1 MHKTVPVALN
11 TMRVAGVGAIA
22 LGLAFWGGQL
32 LGLIHIHVALG
43 LVVVLALWALSAV
56 GLARGDIRG
65 RAAVLFILG
74 LAVLAL
80 GATQTSLL
88 PGPQHWVTRAVHLLL
103 GVVALRQGEVLARLL
118 RGQSPQPGAQRPE
131 ADRVAAAQ
139 RR

>member
-22 LGLAFWGGQL
+22 LGLAFWAGQL
-32 LGLIHIHVALG
+32 LDLIRIHMALG
-43 LVVVLALWALSAV
+43 LLVVLAMWALSAV
-56 GLARGDIRG
+56 GLARSEVRG

-88 PGPQHWVTRAVHLLL
+88 PGPQHWVVRAVHLLL
-103 GVVALRQGEVLARLL
+103 GVIALRQGEVLARVL
-118 RGQSPQPGAQRPE
+118 RGQSRQPGAQKTE
-131 ADRVAAAQ
+131 ADRLAATQ
-139 RR
+139 HR